1 MPLQRLEP
9 YAPKGARTVLRGQQR
24 SNALLLPDQDHRHI
38 KSRTNVMPG
47 FKRFR
52 SAATTISGIELT
64 HRIRKGQFDLAKL
77 GLKDAAA
84 PAVWNAV
91 PSTR

>member
-1 MPLQRLEP
+1 ML
-9 YAPKGARTVLRGQQR
+9 
-24 SNALLLPDQDHRHI
+24 
-38 KSRTNVMPG
+38 G

-52 SAATTISGIELT
+52 SAAATISGIELT

-91 PSTR
+91 LSTR